1 MTEEMYASVSV
12 NCDFSFTFLQLVFI
26 KTSSAFSSV
35 IVSVLFV
42 VYFALPQ
49 IKTLKMLY
57 NN

>member
-1 MTEEMYASVSV
+1 MLQYSSV

-26 KTSSAFSSV
+26 KTASAFYFV
-35 IVSVLFV
+35 IVPVLFV
-42 VYFALPQ
+42 VYFTLPQ